1 MMSREEILS
10 IEQYCSAHN
19 VTHKQ
24 RLAELN
30 IPFWKFYRA
39 KQRYRNQD
47 EAGKDGGFVQLVPGG
62 PFQPAAMPAPR
73 TSGRSRSGNSIK
85 VEACESYLSVEMRTS
100 SGTAMR
106 IMGNM
111 TPGHLREIIQ
121 AVGNNA

>member
-19 VTHKQ
+19 VTYKQ

-47 EAGKDGGFVQLVPGG
+47 EAGKDGGFVLLVPGG
-62 PFQPAAMPAPR
+62 PSQPAAMPAPR
-73 TSGRSRSGNSIK
+73 TSGRSSPATPARLKHVRVI
-85 VEACESYLSVEMRTS
+85 SVS
-100 SGTAMR
+100 KCAPH
-106 IMGNM
+106 
-111 TPGHLREIIQ
+111 PGQLCASWEI
-121 AVGNNA
+121 